1 MAKPNHFWKWY
12 IGRFWYF
19 DVSKESGENNLAFQG
34 FAKLVG
40 LSPTRLDPA
49 WNEPSDSPLSPTEH
63 LEHIETYLYTP
74 RQSHIFIFIPKT
86 ASGAKRCQQT
96 LPDNRRFISP
106 CKIESISSQPTKL
119 TKPWKARLFT
129 PDTFETSKYQN
140 LPIYHFQKWLGF
152 ASFCDFDTRHKEITI
167 HSLFGSP
174 CIAICSSF
182 WNFSLKENFKFIF
195 VGERQDQ
202 VGSGNR
208 GRGSKLD
215 LLFIRSCFFLLLLV
229 LLEHY
234 TTLFP
239 HPRLF
244 VSFLLQCTLTSGT
257 WWNRKRH

>member
-1 MAKPNHFWKWY
+1 MQTGVHVHSSVMPNQTNPIVCRLSCSQSIYFKLQGDPKRLWIVISLWQVSKSQKMAKPNHFWKWY

-174 CIAICSSF
+174 CINKLPMCQMPSVESF
-182 WNFSLKENFKFIF
+182 S
-195 VGERQDQ
+195 
-202 VGSGNR
+202 
-208 GRGSKLD
+208 
-215 LLFIRSCFFLLLLV
+215 
-229 LLEHY
+229 
-234 TTLFP
+234 
-239 HPRLF
+239 RLF
-244 VSFLLQCTLTSGT
+244 HWKL
-257 WWNRKRH
+257 

>member
-1 MAKPNHFWKWY
+1 MVLTNRHIQGDPKRLWIVISLWQVSKSQKMAKPNHFWKWY

-119 TKPWKARLFT
+119 AKPWKARLFT

-174 CIAICSSF
+174 CINKLPMCQMPSVESF
-182 WNFSLKENFKFIF
+182 S
-195 VGERQDQ
+195 
-202 VGSGNR
+202 
-208 GRGSKLD
+208 
-215 LLFIRSCFFLLLLV
+215 
-229 LLEHY
+229 
-234 TTLFP
+234 
-239 HPRLF
+239 RLF
-244 VSFLLQCTLTSGT
+244 HWKL
-257 WWNRKRH
+257 